1 MIEFSNQ
8 DHTAIRFMEDGVE
21 KLVASDDE
29 RFADL
34 AVEAAPFPISLPAE
48 DDYRHAIQ
56 SLVDSH
62 AQSRRYDNG
71 NSLATYV
78 TSSNPDWAAEAQA
91 FVVWRDAVWAY
102 AYAEL
107 DKVLS
112 GERAQPNVEAFINEL
127 PAIAWPEAE

>member
-1 MIEFSNQ
+1 MI
-8 DHTAIRFMEDGVE
+8 DVWEDGEIVQ
-21 KLVASDDE
+21 KPDDWLILDE
-29 RFADL
+29 
-34 AVEAAPFPISLPAE
+34 PQPPNG

-56 SLVDSH
+56 RLIDAQ

-91 FVVWRDAVWAY
+91 FVNWRDAVWVY
-102 AYAEL
+102 AYTEL

-112 GERAQPNVEAFINEL
+112 GEREQPSVEDFLKEL
-127 PAIAWPEAE
+127 PKIAWDDQT